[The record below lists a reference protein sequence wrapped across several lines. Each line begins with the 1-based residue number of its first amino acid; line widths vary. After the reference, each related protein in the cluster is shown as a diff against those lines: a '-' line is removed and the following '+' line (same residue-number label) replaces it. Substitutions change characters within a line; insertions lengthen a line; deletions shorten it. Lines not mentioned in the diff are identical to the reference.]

1 MSSLTRLLQEK
12 RKNETS
18 NSSPR
23 TSADTLTTTPE
34 SQSLDLHSRNK
45 SSSHIGSVSN
55 SSSSDRNRANVPVPG
70 SVTTV
75 TQIYSEEDSSSTAG
89 SSLDDRNQFSSSF
102 LNANFAH
109 TASFYGTS
117 AQSRDRFG
125 SLINDQG
132 TAGLSSHG
140 GSFAAQNR
148 ITSRLSATSHT
159 SGRAIPSLSSSIPYS
174 VPNSN
179 KDNNSSNSNSSSLSS
194 SWLETYAGG
203 MPNNI
208 SAIDSNVIS
217 SPKVDSVEPRFV
229 ISKQKLQKA
238 SMDSNN
244 ANATQS
250 RSISRSGSFSS
261 QLGNFFFSKNSK
273 ESSNSNS
280 AGMSFSANSN
290 GPSPNIKNP
299 NVTNGSTPIPK
310 PIRARQS
317 SIYSA
322 SRQPTGSYTDNFYG
336 SPSSVHD
343 HLPPSQ
349 SVPRSQHSSIG
360 DLKRFFK
367 KSSNSNLS
375 SNSNNVIPNGSPLS
389 SGIAVPSHS
398 HSSSHFAAGNN
409 SYSTSYNGNGDTIYS
424 HSHGGS
430 GIPFSKRYIKTGA
443 DLGAGAGGSVKL
455 AQRISD
461 NKIFAV
467 KEFRTKFENESKRD
481 YVKKIT
487 SEYCIGTTLN
497 HPNIIETI

>member
-1 MSSLTRLLQEK
+1 MIV
-12 RKNETS
+12 
-18 NSSPR
+18 
-23 TSADTLTTTPE
+23 
-34 SQSLDLHSRNK
+34 
-45 SSSHIGSVSN
+45 IG
-55 SSSSDRNRANVPVPG
+55 ANVPVPG

-261 QLGNFFFSKNSK
+261 QLGNFFFSKSQ
-273 ESSNSNS
+273 
-280 AGMSFSANSN
+280 
-290 GPSPNIKNP
+290 KNLQIL
-299 NVTNGSTPIPK
+299 TLQACLFLPIPMVLLQTLRIPMLPMVRRLSRSLSAQDK
-310 PIRARQS
+310 AAYILHQDSQLVPILITFTVPPHLYMTTYLQVKVFQGHN
-317 SIYSA
+317 IL
-322 SRQPTGSYTDNFYG
+322 
-336 SPSSVHD
+336 PS
-343 HLPPSQ
+343 
-349 SVPRSQHSSIG
+349 
-360 DLKRFFK
+360 
-367 KSSNSNLS
+367 
-375 SNSNNVIPNGSPLS
+375 VI
-389 SGIAVPSHS
+389 
-398 HSSSHFAAGNN
+398 
-409 SYSTSYNGNGDTIYS
+409 
-424 HSHGGS
+424 
-430 GIPFSKRYIKTGA
+430 
-443 DLGAGAGGSVKL
+443 
-455 AQRISD
+455 
-461 NKIFAV
+461 
-467 KEFRTKFENESKRD
+467 
-481 YVKKIT
+481 
-487 SEYCIGTTLN
+487 
-497 HPNIIETI
+497 

>member
-261 QLGNFFFSKNSK
+261 QLGNFFLFQK
-273 ESSNSNS
+273 
-280 AGMSFSANSN
+280 
-290 GPSPNIKNP
+290 
-299 NVTNGSTPIPK
+299 V
-310 PIRARQS
+310 
-317 SIYSA
+317 
-322 SRQPTGSYTDNFYG
+322 
-336 SPSSVHD
+336 
-343 HLPPSQ
+343 
-349 SVPRSQHSSIG
+349 
-360 DLKRFFK
+360 KRIFK
-367 KSSNSNLS
+367 S
-375 SNSNNVIPNGSPLS
+375 
-389 SGIAVPSHS
+389 
-398 HSSSHFAAGNN
+398 
-409 SYSTSYNGNGDTIYS
+409 
-424 HSHGGS
+424 
-430 GIPFSKRYIKTGA
+430 
-443 DLGAGAGGSVKL
+443 
-455 AQRISD
+455 
-461 NKIFAV
+461 
-467 KEFRTKFENESKRD
+467 
-481 YVKKIT
+481 
-487 SEYCIGTTLN
+487 
-497 HPNIIETI
+497 

>member
-148 ITSRLSATSHT
+148 ITSRLSTTSHT

-299 NVTNGSTPIPK
+299 NVTNGSTPIPL
-310 PIRARQS
+310 ICRR
-317 SIYSA
+317 
-322 SRQPTGSYTDNFYG
+322 
-336 SPSSVHD
+336 
-343 HLPPSQ
+343 L
-349 SVPRSQHSSIG
+349 
-360 DLKRFFK
+360 
-367 KSSNSNLS
+367 
-375 SNSNNVIPNGSPLS
+375 
-389 SGIAVPSHS
+389 
-398 HSSSHFAAGNN
+398 
-409 SYSTSYNGNGDTIYS
+409 
-424 HSHGGS
+424 
-430 GIPFSKRYIKTGA
+430 
-443 DLGAGAGGSVKL
+443 
-455 AQRISD
+455 
-461 NKIFAV
+461 
-467 KEFRTKFENESKRD
+467 
-481 YVKKIT
+481 
-487 SEYCIGTTLN
+487 
-497 HPNIIETI
+497 